1 MKLTVKPFICC
12 TVLTIFLLTVNSTP
26 GFAQIGGGFG
36 GGGAGGGFGGGFGG
50 GGFGG
55 GGGGFGGG
63 NVGGILIDADGVVKT
78 VFKKGKTSQLVKKKQ
93 LAFAKKN
100 LNEDVN
106 APSELRKISLVRL
119 EAAINKHLERKEPLS
134 TEIVLLA
141 GLQRIDY
148 LFVYPEKNDIVIAG
162 PAGGFAPDALGRA
175 VSVETGRP
183 VLRLDDLI
191 VALRAGQQGAEIGCS
206 IDAVPENIAKVQN
219 FLSRNNSAA
228 SVSTI
233 RSRYQKMAKIL
244 GNQKIRIFGVPAD
257 SHFGVTFAEA
267 DILMKRMSI
276 GLEPSNLPG
285 FRSHLAMLGRTGN
298 SMQRWWFAPMYDSF
312 QTTDDKT
319 VFEFS
324 GQRLQLLAQEE
335 IAQAGIRKDAAST
348 RVSTTAYAKQFTSAF
363 PKLAERHPTF
373 AELQNLTDLAILVA
387 LLKKESLPQQ
397 VGWEMTT
404 FLDEAKLTVPRYN
417 VPKEVPSCVNCKS
430 HGSRMVTGLISGGV
444 IINSF
449 NVIEQIETSPT
460 KTADLTEKKTAATQ
474 IRINEK
480 HAWWWD

>member
-1 MKLTVKPFICC
+1 MKLNTKASLC
-12 TVLTIFLLTVNSTP
+12 TVFVALLLLVSYSP
-26 GFAQIGGGFG
+26 VHAQIGGGFG
-36 GGGAGGGFGGGFGG
+36 GGGAGGGGGFGG
-50 GGFGG
+50 GGGLGGG

-63 NVGGILIDADGVVKT
+63 NAGGILIDADGLVKT
-78 VFKKGKTSQLVKKKQ
+78 VFKKGKTSRLDQKKR

-100 LNEDVN
+100 LNKDVS

-119 EAAINKHLERKEPLS
+119 EAAINKHLEQKTPFPA
-134 TEIVLLA
+134 EIELLA

-183 VLRLDDLI
+183 VFRLDDLI
-191 VALRAGQQGAEIGCS
+191 VALRAGQRGEEIGCS
-206 IDAVPENIAKVQN
+206 IDAVPENLANVQK

-244 GNQKIRIFGVPAD
+244 GNQKIRIFGIPAD

-276 GLEPSNLPG
+276 GLEPSKVSG

-298 SMQRWWFAPMYDSF
+298 SMQRWWFTPMYDSF
-312 QTTDDKT
+312 QTTDDRT
-319 VFEFS
+319 VFQFS

-335 IAQAGIRKDAAST
+335 IAEAGIRKDAATT
-348 RVSTTAYAKQFTSAF
+348 RVSTTAYAKQFTAAF
-363 PKLAERHPTF
+363 PKLVEKHPTF

-387 LLKKESLPQQ
+387 ILKKESLPQR
-397 VGWEMTT
+397 VNWEMNTL
-404 FLDEAKLTVPRYN
+404 LDESKLTTPRYN
-417 VPKEVPSCVNCKS
+417 VPKEVASCVNCKS
-430 HGSRMVTGLISGGV
+430 QGSRMVTGLISGGV
-444 IINSF
+444 VINSF
-449 NVIEQIETSPT
+449 NVIHHTETSPVQ
-460 KTADLTEKKTAATQ
+460 AENLSQKKKASTQ
-474 IRINEK
+474 IRIDKK
-480 HAWWWD
+480 HTWWWD